1 MKNLRTK
8 GSPQGI
14 GILVE
19 KLDDLIPRDYPA
31 IRNKRSDDG
40 SVLDIR
46 RDRFRMAAQDFR
58 GFLDCEKFCHWI
70 RISREIP
77 VSFEI
82 SSASIFPKLLLPLK

>member
-1 MKNLRTK
+1 MKSLRTER
-8 GSPQGI
+8 SPQSI
-14 GILVE
+14 GVLVQE
-19 KLDDLIPRDYPA
+19 LDDLLSGDDPA
-31 IRNKRSDDG
+31 IRNVRSDNG

-46 RDRFRMAAQDFR
+46 HDRFRMAAQDFC
-58 GFLDCEKFCHWI
+58 GFLDGKKFGHWI

>member
-1 MKNLRTK
+1 MKSLHTER
-8 GSPQGI
+8 SPQGI
-14 GILVE
+14 GILIQ
-19 KLDDLIPRDYPA
+19 KPDDLLSWDYPA
-31 IRNKRSDDG
+31 IRNKRSNDG

-46 RDRFRMAAQDFR
+46 HDRPLMATENLR
-58 GFLDCEKFCHWI
+58 GFGYGKKFGHWI